1 MKISSIEDINVL
13 NEKLEL
19 AEATLYLS
27 AKKAERL
34 TDEIATRQAKL
45 VMTRRGVAEWT
56 AKVDEIKARIAEL
69 EAAGCKTRAE
79 AVAEQ
84 IAQAEALRK
93 FHA

>member
-1 MKISSIEDINVL
+1 MKISSIEDIDVL

-69 EAAGCKTRAE
+69 SMLAEKKPEPSAE
-79 AVAEQ
+79 A
-84 IAQAEALRK
+84 IAQAEALKK